1 MTDPTPAS
9 SRSISQRLVP
19 RFTYTRTPTLQM
31 PMPTLPER
39 IILPDLK
46 ILDVFDIRIATDDE
60 TEALAFSVRWDVYCR
75 ELGFEPAERFPDH
88 QESDADDQRSVQV
101 VAIHRRTGRPAG
113 CFRLLLADPAD
124 IRRPFHVEAVCSGLL
139 KGVIPT
145 VGQARLGY
153 AELSRFCIIA
163 PFRHFDASVEAPPW
177 GISRDDWNAEAPLHR
192 GLAGLMWLVAAQ
204 VAVKLRL
211 DYLLTLM
218 ESRLQTLGKVMG
230 MNFLSIGEPVEFRGM
245 RVPYRIDR
253 RSLASLLTVPQTAR
267 LLRPLEAAIDDAIRI
282 HPLLV
287 SYMDSHTGRFGR

>member
-1 MTDPTPAS
+1 MADAHSSNGS
-9 SRSISQRLVP
+9 SRRLIP
-19 RFTYTRTPTLQM
+19 RFTYTRTPTSLM

-39 IILPDLK
+39 IVLPDVG
-46 ILDVFDIRIATDDE
+46 ILDVFDIRIATDEE
-60 TEALAFSVRWDVYCR
+60 TEALAFGVRWDVYCR

-88 QESDADDQRSVQV
+88 HESDADDQRSVQV
-101 VAIHRRTGRPAG
+101 VAIHRRSGRPAG

-163 PFRHFDASVEAPPW
+163 PFRHFDAAVEAPPW
-177 GISRDDWNAEAPLHR
+177 GIAREEWNAEAPLHR

-204 VAVKLRL
+204 VAVRIRL

-230 MNFLSIGEPVEFRGM
+230 MNFLSIGDPVEFRGM

-253 RSLASLLTVPQTAR
+253 RSLNSLLAVPQTAR
-267 LLRPLEAAIDDAIRI
+267 LLRPLETSIDGAIRS
-282 HPLLV
+282 HPLLI
-287 SYMDSHTGRFGR
+287 SYLDSCTARFTR